1 MLIRSGEIKH
11 TTKVE
16 RKKTLKFNNEKINKM
31 EKHELIK

>member
-16 RKKTLKFNNEKINKM
+16 KKTLIFNNEKINKM

>member
-1 MLIRSGEIKH
+1 MKH

-16 RKKTLKFNNEKINKM
+16 KKTLKFNNEKINKM